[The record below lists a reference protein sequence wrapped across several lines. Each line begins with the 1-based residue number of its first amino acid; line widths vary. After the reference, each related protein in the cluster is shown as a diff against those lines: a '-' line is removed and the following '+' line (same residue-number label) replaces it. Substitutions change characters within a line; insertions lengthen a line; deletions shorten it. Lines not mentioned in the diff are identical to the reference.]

1 MRERGLS
8 TERRLFAP
16 PTEQWLWVEELRNYH
31 ALQPIGFAGYPEDVK
46 SGDVKRG
53 DVKRGD
59 LRRGDVKRRDIKP
72 TDLKMANLSRGSSV
86 GSSVDVCIVLTV
98 FSTASYL
105 NQTLTSLMAQSYR
118 GTYRIVAVDDHS
130 EDGSAAILREWASMH
145 RGIITLISLPFR
157 TSGGTAA
164 PANLAICSCMEMG
177 ARWLTFTDGDDLTEK
192 DFIEVI
198 PALPRPTLPLPRPTP
213 RPTPPQGLDMHHDA
227 SEVTLNVCL
236 GREFSGARLQFCGR
250 FGSSDHRVASASHSH
265 SIGCAVLH
273 LGRQR
278 HGADAI
284 ATGERLNL
292 IVWARSSAFRG
303 AAAFGWLPP
312 DGYPKDRE
320 GDGAIDEVC
329 LSKANDDDYEEKVR
343 VVKQL

>member
-1 MRERGLS
+1 MHQSIAMYDAPSDTPMSVRSALLCDELGRISHIFSDKTGTLTQNVMQFRKCS
-8 TERRLFAP
+8 VNGVNYGSGTTEIGRARLRRLG
-16 PTEQWLWVEELRNYH
+16 QV
-31 ALQPIGFAGYPEDVK
+31 
-46 SGDVKRG
+46 
-53 DVKRGD
+53 
-59 LRRGDVKRRDIKP
+59 
-72 TDLKMANLSRGSSV
+72 
-86 GSSVDVCIVLTV
+86 
-98 FSTASYL
+98 
-105 NQTLTSLMAQSYR
+105 
-118 GTYRIVAVDDHS
+118 
-130 EDGSAAILREWASMH
+130 
-145 RGIITLISLPFR
+145 
-157 TSGGTAA
+157 
-164 PANLAICSCMEMG
+164 
-177 ARWLTFTDGDDLTEK
+177 
-192 DFIEVI
+192 
-198 PALPRPTLPLPRPTP
+198 PTLPLPRPTP

>member
-1 MRERGLS
+1 MILRKVMTRPSVQLLMVISFFLCCRHLASPQSAAADGSVGEGGSVEGGGLMRERGLS

-198 PALPRPTLPLPRPTP
+198 PALPRPTLPHPTLPHPTLPRPTLPCPTLP
-213 RPTPPQGLDMHHDA
+213 RPTLPRPSLPRPTLPRPTLPRPTLSRPTLSRPTLPRPTLPTPPQP
-227 SEVTLNVCL
+227 
-236 GREFSGARLQFCGR
+236 
-250 FGSSDHRVASASHSH
+250 
-265 SIGCAVLH
+265 
-273 LGRQR
+273 
-278 HGADAI
+278 
-284 ATGERLNL
+284 
-292 IVWARSSAFRG
+292 
-303 AAAFGWLPP
+303 LPHP
-312 DGYPKDRE
+312 LP
-320 GDGAIDEVC
+320 
-329 LSKANDDDYEEKVR
+329 
-343 VVKQL
+343 

>member
-1 MRERGLS
+1 
-8 TERRLFAP
+8 
-16 PTEQWLWVEELRNYH
+16 
-31 ALQPIGFAGYPEDVK
+31 
-46 SGDVKRG
+46 
-53 DVKRGD
+53 
-59 LRRGDVKRRDIKP
+59 
-72 TDLKMANLSRGSSV
+72 
-86 GSSVDVCIVLTV
+86 
-98 FSTASYL
+98 
-105 NQTLTSLMAQSYR
+105 
-118 GTYRIVAVDDHS
+118 
-130 EDGSAAILREWASMH
+130 
-145 RGIITLISLPFR
+145 
-157 TSGGTAA
+157 
-164 PANLAICSCMEMG
+164 
-177 ARWLTFTDGDDLTEK
+177 
-192 DFIEVI
+192 
-198 PALPRPTLPLPRPTP
+198 
-213 RPTPPQGLDMHHDA
+213 MHHDA

-329 LSKANDDDYEEKVR
+329 LSKANDDDYEETVELEVNESILELANKVLKNTR
-343 VVKQL
+343 DCSLGWHYRSRHNSLIDFSNKNFYNDELTVFPANKIGSEIHLVPVENPYYHQRRNF